1 MKSMTK
7 YQLEHFKNK
16 VNRQFQ
22 PYIEEQELIVKQFRT
37 EAIDHA
43 VKGLAKKMGADKVL
57 DRLKKAEKQ
66 LADARATARTFFEK
80 KKPKDAELN
89 YSLRNNNYSDALS
102 VEDCEE
108 QLREWASSLADRQ
121 IEKRPEGKKLKQL
134 KDTKQQAIDTVMEAG
149 CPEDLIKQLAQVS
162 KCIGLTW
169 NTELKQITTDA

>member
-1 MKSMTK
+1 VLTRCS
-7 YQLEHFKNK
+7 
-16 VNRQFQ
+16 
-22 PYIEEQELIVKQFRT
+22 
-37 EAIDHA
+37 ID
-43 VKGLAKKMGADKVL
+43 
-57 DRLKKAEKQ
+57 
-66 LADARATARTFFEK
+66 FEK
-80 KKPKDAELN
+80 KKPKDEELSYRLTKTYN
-89 YSLRNNNYSDALS
+89 DDLS
-102 VEDCEE
+102 VSDCEE